1 MVHPWKG
8 IAHTIAVDQC
18 KTTPAYT
25 ASLSPD
31 ERKRKALEVV
41 MSEGKR
47 VQSVMLT
54 SIAMKVLPDDPF
66 KMVKQLLED
75 LRWRLEQEEHGEVD
89 KHVWCTERL
98 GKAYHERDL
107 YFEEAKT
114 HSAEVLRLQSS
125 IESLK
130 RDVAYYEQK
139 SKEAEEAMHQIYTD
153 VAQLSK
159 EQLKTMAVQKKA
171 RDEIREAIQIL
182 KGYYSQAAKS
192 TNSKRPWSELV
203 QVAADQPTE
212 NELKRAER
220 LRIREENER
229 RANDEE
235 VRDEDRQKRARK
247 KIGDLEGDVPSLGRA
262 GSLADALG
270 LMEAIA
276 DDFDREINNIQGD
289 LDAEHQELV
298 EMNKALLSEKMKA
311 DELATLDRQDLN
323 TKTIKHDQALE
334 GMQNDVNL
342 LDDALKELETL
353 KPTCIDTGMSYNDRV
368 QKREDEMAALK
379 KALCILGEPDKAEY
393 DCK

>member
-89 KHVWCTERL
+89 KQVWCTERL
-98 GKAYHERDL
+98 GKAKHERDL

-235 VRDEDRQKRARK
+235 VRDEDRKKRARK
-247 KIGDLEGDVPSLGRA
+247 RIGD
-262 GSLADALG
+262 LADALG

-276 DDFDREINNIQGD
+276 DDFDREVGNIQGD
-289 LDAEHQELV
+289 LDAEHAELV
-298 EMNKALLSEKMKA
+298 ETNKVLLAQKMHA
-311 DELATLDRQDLN
+311 DELAALDRQDLN
-323 TKTIKHDQALE
+323 TATVKHENALDK
-334 GMQNDVNL
+334 MQNDVNL
-342 LDDALKELETL
+342 LDLALKELETL
-353 KPTCIDTGMSYNDRV
+353 KPTCID
-368 QKREDEMAALK
+368 
-379 KALCILGEPDKAEY
+379 
-393 DCK
+393 